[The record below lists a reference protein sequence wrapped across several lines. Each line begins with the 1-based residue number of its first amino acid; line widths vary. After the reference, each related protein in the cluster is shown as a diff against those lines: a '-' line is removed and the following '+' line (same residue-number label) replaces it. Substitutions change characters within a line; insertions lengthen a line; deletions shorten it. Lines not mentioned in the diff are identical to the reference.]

1 NEQWTRRWVLWEE
14 QRLAV
19 TVGPARLLGL
29 LAGLAL
35 VALLYRRITS
45 LGKLTVVLW
54 LGGLATIAW
63 ILIEGAL
70 HFRAQRAFDFSCA
83 AASWPSDLATRL
95 GPAMI
100 LAVYSY
106 LGYYNVCY
114 LGDEVRDPGRTIPVS
129 ILASVLVVSTLF
141 VGIHLAMLGTV
152 SWKDVPPGDDS
163 FSLPAK
169 FMETVHGPWAASLL
183 TVLLIGCC

>member
-1 NEQWTRRWVLWEE
+1 MAFLFIWQFLLSGPLELGSALVAIAQFSTALSPGFQEWNEQWTRRWVLWEE

-35 VALLYRRITS
+35 VALLYRRIPS

-54 LGGLATIAW
+54 LGVLATIAW

-70 HFRAQRAFDFSCA
+70 HFRAERAFDFSGA
-83 AASWPSDLATRL
+83 AASWPSNLATRL

-114 LGDEVRDPGRTIPVS
+114 LG
-129 ILASVLVVSTLF
+129 
-141 VGIHLAMLGTV
+141 
-152 SWKDVPPGDDS
+152 
-163 FSLPAK
+163 
-169 FMETVHGPWAASLL
+169 
-183 TVLLIGCC
+183 